1 LDVVSVNKITKKF
14 SIGKPVGNSKIIKH
28 WWMPTEE
35 KKILALDNVTFDVK
49 QGEILGIIGFNGS
62 GKTTLLRTIAGVYRP
77 DSGSV
82 KVNGTLSPLLQL
94 GAGFQ
99 VDLNAREN
107 IIMNGMLL
115 GMSKS
120 FIEKK
125 LQSIIEYAGLENFS
139 DLKIKHYSTGMRARL
154 AFSIGMQIE
163 PDILLIDEILSVG
176 DKDFREK
183 SYKTFLTFKKNKKTI
198 IHATH
203 NLEKLKEF
211 SDRVLLLNKGK
222 IISIGNPDE
231 VIKKY
236 MGIKSEDKI
245 R

>member
-1 LDVVSVNKITKKF
+1 MDVVSVNKITKKF

>member
-1 LDVVSVNKITKKF
+1 MDVVSVNKITKKF

-62 GKTTLLRTIAGVYRP
+62 GKTTLLRIIAGVYRP
-77 DSGSV
+77 DSGSIR
-82 KVNGTLSPLLQL
+82 VNGTLSPLLQL

-99 VDLNAREN
+99 ADLNAREN